1 MLRSYKIDFKE
12 KIFLSLVACSYFVY
26 LCPGKIRKIIIKGTF
41 FFFFLHSIF
50 FKIKTKEDVSFLTV

>member
-41 FFFFLHSIF
+41 FFNLVEYWSNIF
-50 FKIKTKEDVSFLTV
+50 IV

>member
-12 KIFLSLVACSYFVY
+12 KIFLFPVACSYFVY

-41 FFFFLHSIF
+41 FFFAFYLF
-50 FKIKTKEDVSFLTV
+50 QNKD

>member
-41 FFFFLHSIF
+41 FFFFAFYLF
-50 FKIKTKEDVSFLTV
+50 QNKD

>member
-12 KIFLSLVACSYFVY
+12 KIFLSPVACSYFVY

-41 FFFFLHSIF
+41 FFFLHSIF